1 MEDGNTGNLTWSTK
15 PNWLGVAVVAF
26 PLVVLIAVHL

>member
-1 MEDGNTGNLTWSTK
+1 LTWSTK
-15 PNWLGVAVVAF
+15 PNWLGVAVVAI